1 MAGGVSFGDVQAVV
15 DDAIRTV
22 AAKWHLRGTEF
33 EDFAQ
38 DVRVEVLRRD
48 QGALRRF
55 RGRGAFTYFYRI
67 AVRVAIDR
75 LRRECGRGLQKRRAS
90 SVPFAGRHT
99 RERGSQRSVSNEPG
113 SEMVAL
119 RDHVVRALTQV
130 LDELNEN
137 ERTLLARRFAEAQ
150 SAAIIAHASGVS
162 RSSAARRLQA
172 LLDDIRDM
180 LVLVGVSPDEVREVL
195 AQSRIDAGLLDAPAT
210 PDPTRPDP
218 ILEAPVLARRM

>member
-1 MAGGVSFGDVQAVV
+1 
-15 DDAIRTV
+15 
-22 AAKWHLRGTEF
+22 
-33 EDFAQ
+33 
-38 DVRVEVLRRD
+38 
-48 QGALRRF
+48 
-55 RGRGAFTYFYRI
+55 
-67 AVRVAIDR
+67 
-75 LRRECGRGLQKRRAS
+75 
-90 SVPFAGRHT
+90 
-99 RERGSQRSVSNEPG
+99 
-113 SEMVAL
+113 MVAL